1 VINLKFVGSMSF
13 NSGMLFVGAPAEK
26 VADEL
31 ISGLTAF
38 LLILAVLL
46 GYIFYWYT
54 GFLWRY

>member
-1 VINLKFVGSMSF
+1 MSF